1 MEKYKKADRDLVD
14 EDETIV
20 QNRGIE
26 TSLKVEGS
34 DKEGSFQ

>member
-34 DKEGSFQ
+34 DKEGSLK